1 MENVCLPLYIGTQR
15 AYHVVMGFALC
26 AARFSE
32 RKTLMKTLLRALNRA
47 SKKHDHIHRTD
58 SGGTP
63 PAEVGSRQEQHRNGG
78 TVRGCDGAS
87 VAQVHVVD
95 RPARYGTAYALLR
108 DGAPGAGHG
117 NDRARACEDAR
128 SRGDDRLGRDAVD
141 GNATGTPQKAP
152 PCRSKQA
159 LPNILTE
166 QKHPLF
172 AYAGRNAAELWLL
185 GAPLSMGEWRDLRY
199 RNLVA
204 GDTVFAGD
212 VARRQAF
219 NDAFEREIARSI
231 AQQSRGEV
239 QS

>member
-1 MENVCLPLYIGTQR
+1 MR
-15 AYHVVMGFALC
+15 ATHFT
-26 AARFSE
+26 RPE
-32 RKTLMKTLLRALNRA
+32 QKTL
-47 SKKHDHIHRTD
+47 
-58 SGGTP
+58 
-63 PAEVGSRQEQHRNGG
+63 
-78 TVRGCDGAS
+78 
-87 VAQVHVVD
+87 
-95 RPARYGTAYALLR
+95 
-108 DGAPGAGHG
+108 
-117 NDRARACEDAR
+117 
-128 SRGDDRLGRDAVD
+128 
-141 GNATGTPQKAP
+141 
-152 PCRSKQA
+152 
-159 LPNILTE
+159 PNSLT

-172 AYAGRNAAELWLL
+172 SYAGRNAAELWLL